1 MHGCRQLVSCDV
13 RLSPATSA
21 TPLFSRQHIM
31 VGTLNRLPGITGR
44 KVGMMSSQY
53 VPYTQGYTRVTM
65 DGTKSSNSAR
75 RSQSLKLSPV
85 QIEV

>member
-1 MHGCRQLVSCDV
+1 
-13 RLSPATSA
+13 
-21 TPLFSRQHIM
+21 
-31 VGTLNRLPGITGR
+31 
-44 KVGMMSSQY
+44 MMSSQY

-65 DGTKSSNSAR
+65 DSTKSRNSAR

>member
-1 MHGCRQLVSCDV
+1 MVSY
-13 RLSPATSA
+13 
-21 TPLFSRQHIM
+21 QHIM
-31 VGTLNRLPGITGR
+31 VGTLDRLPGITGR

-65 DGTKSSNSAR
+65 DSTKSRNPAR